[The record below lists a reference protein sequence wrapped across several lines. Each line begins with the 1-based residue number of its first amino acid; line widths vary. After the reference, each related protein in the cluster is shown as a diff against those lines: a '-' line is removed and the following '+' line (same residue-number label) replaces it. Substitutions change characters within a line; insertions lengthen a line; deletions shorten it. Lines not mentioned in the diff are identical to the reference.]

1 MEPHSRGRPALERS
15 GIPLEGRQPSS
26 EAEPHPRGRLA
37 LERGE
42 VLPVRRRLPR
52 AKRSCARG
60 CPGRLAGGPWA
71 REFILLVLLG
81 SFVFVFY
88 EGKRVF
94 PGCLGNLYGCPR

>member
-1 MEPHSRGRPALERS
+1 L
-15 GIPLEGRQPSS
+15 LEGASIPRARQNPTRGGAQPSS
-26 EAEPHPRGRLA
+26 EVDPHPRGRPA

-52 AKRSCARG
+52 AKRSSTRG

-71 REFILLVLLG
+71 RGFILPVLLG

-88 EGKRVF
+88 EVKRVF
-94 PGCLGNLYGCPR
+94 PGCLGDPYGCPRQ